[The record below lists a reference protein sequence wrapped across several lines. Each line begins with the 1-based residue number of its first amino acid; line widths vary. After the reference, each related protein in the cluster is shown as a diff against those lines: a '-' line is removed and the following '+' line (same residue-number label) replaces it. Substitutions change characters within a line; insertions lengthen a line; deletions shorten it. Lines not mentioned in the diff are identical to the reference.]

1 MTNTDKSKATSAP
14 VPSVSTSAA
23 SASAKP
29 PTTNGAS
36 VSAVTAPPESAPAS
50 VPSASAS
57 PDEGDEKD
65 KIQYFIIE
73 GKVDTFPDVSK
84 AEKFLNSP
92 EAPVCTVVYGKV
104 SLVNEWHITTG
115 KIHSFKTL
123 VKAQKFLKEST
134 APKEFVMVRGRI
146 TVPEVRVSLRG

>member
-1 MTNTDKSKATSAP
+1 MSNTDKKVTSAP
-14 VPSVSTSAA
+14 TPAA
-23 SASAKP
+23 
-29 PTTNGAS
+29 GA
-36 VSAVTAPPESAPAS
+36 AVSAPAS
-50 VPSASAS
+50 TKPPVTSGTSVSAGTVVPEPLSTPIAVATASAA
-57 PDEGDEKD
+57 EGNETD

-115 KIHSFKTL
+115 KIHTFKTL
-123 VKAQKFLKEST
+123 VKAQKFLKEPT

-146 TVPEVRVSLRG
+146 TVPEIRVSLRG